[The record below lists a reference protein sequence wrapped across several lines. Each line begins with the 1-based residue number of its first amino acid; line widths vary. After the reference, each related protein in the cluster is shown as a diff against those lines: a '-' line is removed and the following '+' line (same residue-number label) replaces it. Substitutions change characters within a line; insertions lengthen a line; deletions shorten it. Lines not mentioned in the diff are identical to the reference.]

1 MRLNT
6 KLKEPQQRMSL
17 VEELLQDN
25 LITKSQATYLA
36 DYLLFVTEASQT
48 TKERQEEYPIIT
60 KNRDA
65 TLSKRQISFEETVAN
80 LPNGEDGI
88 YAMIINDKDAIFDM
102 RSPITEDDKANI
114 PGIAE
119 NLEVIETLKEQVK
132 TATGH
137 RKYLLKCQIISKYQE
152 LYTLK
157 SSFCATPPRAR
168 IPSQLRALTNVPLD
182 EHVTINEKGVP
193 VSDCVI
199 SLFRKEHVFFL
210 LDYYSALKQET
221 EGKFSSDMYYL
232 LLDLEKLIDTALANE
247 PLLKDIVEW
256 KFQGFSGAEIVDM
269 VVDEYGIYHTEQ
281 YYSVIWHSRIP
292 KLIAEAAQKKWLIW
306 HYTFE
311 DPASAHWK
319 ICNTCGKMKLASP
332 YFFDR
337 NTSSDGFYSMC
348 KCCRSEKHKK
358 DKVKKTKKVS

>member
-88 YAMIINDKDAIFDM
+88 YAMIIHDKNAIFDM

-119 NLEVIETLKEQVK
+119 NLEVIESLKEQMK
-132 TATGH
+132 SATGH

-157 SSFCATPPRAR
+157 SSFSATPPRAR
-168 IPSQLRALTNVPLD
+168 IPSQLCALTNVPLD
-182 EHVTINEKGVP
+182 EHVTVNEKGVP

-210 LDYYSALKQET
+210 LEYYSALKQET
-221 EGKFSSDMYYL
+221 KGKFNSDMYYL
-232 LLDLEKLIDTALANE
+232 LLDLENLIDTALADE

-256 KFQGFSGAEIVDM
+256 KFQGFSGSEIVDM
-269 VVDEYGIYHTEQ
+269 VVDEHGIYHTEQ

-358 DKVKKTKKVS
+358 NKARKAKKVS